1 MLIAQEKIL
10 LKTSKKVFDIFTCML
25 YNACARSRRLLLTC
39 MHLSFAG
46 IEFQI
51 IPLRITL
58 IRADFARLLF
68 YFSDRREQKATIAN
82 WRCVTIANKEVM
94 LNEEIR
100 LPEVRVI
107 DTDGT
112 PLGFMSS
119 DEANDLAADRD
130 LDLVLIAPNAT
141 PPVCKIMDYS
151 KYLFE
156 QTKKEKEARKNQKVI
171 EIKEVKLSPKIEQH
185 DFDVRVKAATKFLK
199 EGNKVKASI
208 RFKGRAIQYTNMGME
223 VMNQFY
229 EALADIAVQDKKPSL
244 DGRNMFMM
252 LSAKKD

>member
-1 MLIAQEKIL
+1 MRG
-10 LKTSKKVFDIFTCML
+10 S
-25 YNACARSRRLLLTC
+25 
-39 MHLSFAG
+39 
-46 IEFQI
+46 
-51 IPLRITL
+51 
-58 IRADFARLLF
+58 LF
-68 YFSDRREQKATIAN
+68 IFSDRHELEAMIAN
-82 WRCVTIANKEVM
+82 WRCITIANKEVM

-100 LPEVRVI
+100 IPEVRVI
-107 DTDGT
+107 DSDGT

-156 QTKKEKEARKNQKVI
+156 QAKKEKEARKNQKVI

-229 EALADIAVQDKKPSL
+229 AALADIAVQDKKPAL
-244 DGRNMFMM
+244 EGRNMFMM

>member
-1 MLIAQEKIL
+1 MLAHEVEG
-10 LKTSKKVFDIFTCML
+10 SFSP
-25 YNACARSRRLLLTC
+25 ACII
-39 MHLSFAG
+39 SFVG

-68 YFSDRREQKATIAN
+68 YFSDRREQEATIAN
-82 WRCVTIANKEVM
+82 WRCITIANKEVM
-94 LNEEIR
+94 LNEDIR

-119 DEANDLAADRD
+119 DEANDLAVDRD
-130 LDLVLIAPNAT
+130 MDLVLIAPNAT

-229 EALADIAVQDKKPSL
+229 DALADIAVMDKKPSL

>member
-1 MLIAQEKIL
+1 M
-10 LKTSKKVFDIFTCML
+10 
-25 YNACARSRRLLLTC
+25 
-39 MHLSFAG
+39 
-46 IEFQI
+46 
-51 IPLRITL
+51 
-58 IRADFARLLF
+58 
-68 YFSDRREQKATIAN
+68 N
-82 WRCVTIANKEVM
+82 WRCITIANKEVM

-100 LPEVRVI
+100 EPQVRVI
-107 DTDGT
+107 DSDGT

-156 QTKKEKEARKNQKVI
+156 QAKKEKEARKNQKVI

-229 EALADIAVQDKKPSL
+229 AALSDIAVQDKKPAL
-244 DGRNMFMM
+244 EGRNMFMM